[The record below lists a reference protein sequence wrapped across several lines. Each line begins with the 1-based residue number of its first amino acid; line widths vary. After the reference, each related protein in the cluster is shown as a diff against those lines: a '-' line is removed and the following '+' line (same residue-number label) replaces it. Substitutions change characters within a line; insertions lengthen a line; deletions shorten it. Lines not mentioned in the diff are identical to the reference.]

1 MSKKIHNP
9 INNKTKKRQG
19 ASPKKEKNV
28 SLKRKGG
35 ITYYKYDAEQY
46 SN

>member
-1 MSKKIHNP
+1 MSKKIYNH

-35 ITYYKYDAEQY
+35 IIYCKLDIKQY